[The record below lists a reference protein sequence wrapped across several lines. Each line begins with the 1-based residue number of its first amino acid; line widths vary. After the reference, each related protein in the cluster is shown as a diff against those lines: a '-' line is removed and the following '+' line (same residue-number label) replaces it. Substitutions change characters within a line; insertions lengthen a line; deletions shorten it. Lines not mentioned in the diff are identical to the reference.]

1 MIKKILNHRAEN
13 ITSAAILLTVSSF
26 LSAILGLLRDRLLS
40 GQFGASRELDIY
52 YAAFKM
58 PDLVVSLLI
67 SGGIIASFLPVFS
80 EQYAKSKKEAW
91 DLTNNALNV
100 FLIFSIILCF
110 GLFLLA
116 PFLINLI
123 VPGFSPASKEITV
136 HLARIMFL
144 SPILFGISN
153 IFSSVLQYFNRFV
166 FYAIAPIFY
175 NLSIILSIIFFL
187 PRFGLVGLAY
197 GVIMGAFLHC
207 LVQLIPSFKCGF
219 SFKPRFNLFSPQIKK
234 IFALMVPRT
243 ISATASKL
251 NIIVIT
257 AIASMLGPGTIAIFT
272 LSDNLR
278 SLPIGIIGG
287 SFAIASYSFFAR
299 SVANGKKEEFLR
311 NFSSAIRQTI
321 FIILPLGFLLFM
333 LRAPIVRMILGTG
346 NFSWSDTRLTA
357 ACLGIF
363 SLGIIASSLIPIIV
377 RAFFAL
383 QDTKTP
389 LYISLFS
396 IFLNIV
402 FCLLFVRLFK
412 FQNGFYSF
420 FSSALRLKDIS
431 QISVLAFP
439 LSIILAGYLQLLLLF
454 WFLKK
459 KIGNFN
465 EKEILNTLKKVLVAS
480 AFMIILVY
488 AVLYFTATFVNALSA
503 RGVFI
508 QGITALLVGAF
519 GYILASM
526 ILKTGELKTIFS
538 QFFFAKKIIFFFST
552 KPFFKNG
559 TDE

>member
-1 MIKKILNHRAEN
+1 MIKRILNHRAEN
-13 ITSAAILLTVSSF
+13 ITSAAILLTVSGF

-80 EQYAKSKKEAW
+80 EQYAKNKKEAW

-100 FLIFSIILCF
+100 FLILSIILCF
-110 GLFLLA
+110 GLFLLSPA
-116 PFLINLI
+116 LINLI
-123 VPGFSPASKEITV
+123 VPGFSPANRQITV

-175 NLSIILSIIFFL
+175 NLSIIFSIIFFL

-207 LVQLIPSFKCGF
+207 LIQLIPSFKCGF
-219 SFKPRFNLFSPQIKK
+219 SFSPRFNLFSPQIKK
-234 IFALMVPRT
+234 IFALMLPRT

-257 AIASMLGPGTIAIFT
+257 AIGSMLGPGTIAIFT

-299 SVANGKKEEFLR
+299 SVANGKKEEFLG
-311 NFSSAIRQTI
+311 NLSSAIRQTI
-321 FIILPLGFLLFM
+321 FIILPLGFLLFV
-333 LRAPIVRMILGTG
+333 LRASIVRMILGTG
-346 NFSWSDTRLTA
+346 NFGWTDTRLTA

-389 LYISLFS
+389 LYISLLS

-402 FCLLFVRLFK
+402 FCLLFVWLFR
-412 FQNGFYSF
+412 FQNGFSSF
-420 FSSALRLKDIS
+420 FSSALRLQDIV

-439 LSIILAGYLQLLLLF
+439 LSIILAGYFQLSLLF

-459 KIGNFN
+459 KIGGFK
-465 EKEILNTLKKVLVAS
+465 EKEILHTLKKVLIAS
-480 AFMIILVY
+480 VFMIILVY
-488 AVLYFTATFVNALSA
+488 GTLYFTATFVNALSA

-508 QGITALLVGAF
+508 QGGAALLVGAF

-526 ILKTGELKTIFS
+526 ILKIGELKTIFS
-538 QFFFAKKIIFFFST
+538 KVFLFNA

-559 TDE
+559 RDE